1 MIELAGLDGFW
12 GGLWQQLRVDLAG
25 FDQRWIVS
33 LMAATAD
40 DVDGWIVIVKAV
52 VAGGGG

>member
-1 MIELAGLDGFW
+1 MIELAGLNGLW

-40 DVDGWIVIVKAV
+40 DVDGWIVIVKAA